1 MPFAVPLPL
10 WEPPS
15 TPSSRSSPRSPA
27 EPVSGP
33 LTWLDPGVERY
44 LLVEDGE
51 LMRDQVTR
59 HWAASVWPGIRF
71 GVGLWVL
78 AGAFVFTSWF
88 FWVVLV
94 LSLAV
99 VVNAGWALASQFRD
113 RFVVTNQK
121 VYRVHGNLN

>member
-1 MPFAVPLPL
+1 M
-10 WEPPS
+10 
-15 TPSSRSSPRSPA
+15 
-27 EPVSGP
+27 SGP

-71 GVGLWVL
+71 GVGLWIL

-99 VVNAGWALASQFRD
+99 VVNAGWALAGQFRIVSWS
-113 RFVVTNQK
+113 RT
-121 VYRVHGNLN
+121 RRSTGCTAISTSCARACR